1 MNKLLKKILLLV
13 LVLAGILSGYQ
24 SIQNSSVSMDALLAF
39 CTGENGTSILSW
51 YEDDK
56 TVIAKVGQTGK
67 IEKTFRFDTEKK
79 DSMYNIKGIAASED
93 YVYVLRNK
101 VDCYTGS
108 LQAQELMVLDFNC
121 WFVREKKTFDLTNE
135 ENYCYQWINVSG
147 DTVSLIGTDAYESS
161 VVRKIYEFGSVLE
174 DTLSLKNMRVYP
186 MKTEEGIYQAIG
198 NSTDLVY
205 ISDSGKVYCADEQ
218 KVKEIYP
225 ARTLDTLLYPT
236 YISYA
241 ESGYIYL
248 GEHETGNIIKLDIS
262 TGEEETILSGS
273 SPLGGSSLYTSRD
286 VVAMSMSNL
295 NNFTAV
301 VKSSQTEHF
310 QLLMAKDGSGS
321 VITSLN
327 YGVVSMAQ
335 KCFLI
340 WLSYAFIII
349 VTFVLVWVF
358 AISIRGG
365 YTIMERLISAT
376 IPLLAITMTLFGV
389 VSFQYYRDAID
400 ENFEKQA
407 MDEGNMLAALFGQES
422 FNEIEYPYD
431 YSGEAY
437 TYLSQQIETRDLY
450 TRVVYYEG
458 GDLYIG
464 VDKNYPCFY
473 PFEILLNLEME
484 EDYIKSAQTGESII
498 TKVKDQLGERL
509 ICITPIGGLSGETVY
524 LLETGIFTANI
535 DSYASAYIKD
545 FVIVCVAFLIIVMVV
560 LMILFHQI
568 LFPIGEIKRDMQR
581 FADGDRSIRIKTN
594 SEDELTGIAQVF
606 NKMADDIDVQ
616 ILSLER
622 MSQTYYRFV
631 PPSIISL
638 LGKNNLG
645 SLTLGSN
652 VKGNLAILN
661 IRLYPEETLPLDR
674 TETLM
679 NRFFNTVNQFT
690 QQNDIISIVDD
701 ANLQSMMLI
710 CQNGVDAAIVTALTI
725 LARIDA
731 DNKLFGREEQL
742 DVVFVLDQNEVYF
755 GICGDD
761 ERYIPAVIAPEF
773 ERLLSHGQF
782 LRSMGSHFLMTSA
795 AYQSAVNMQSY
806 ANRYIGRLQDEEMNV
821 GLYDIYDDK
830 NAEQLRVMKQTQHVF
845 DKAMELYEKGYYY
858 EAKNMYAMVLRENQ
872 QDMVSKYYIFRCEA
886 LQKQEQ

>member
-1 MNKLLKKILLLV
+1 MNKLLKRILLFV
-13 LVLAGILSGYQ
+13 LAIAGILSGYQ
-24 SIQNSSVSMDALLAF
+24 SIQSNNVSMDALLAF
-39 CTGENGTSILSW
+39 CTAENGTSILSW
-51 YEDDK
+51 YEDNK
-56 TVIAKVGQTGK
+56 TVIASVSQSGK
-67 IEKTFRFDTEKK
+67 IEKSFEFDTKKK
-79 DSMYNIKGIAASED
+79 DFMYNIKGIAASKD

-108 LQAQELMVLDFNC
+108 VKTQELMVLNFKG
-121 WFVREKKTFDLTNE
+121 WLAREQKTFDLTTD
-135 ENYCYQWINVSG
+135 ENYSYQWVNTSG
-147 DTVSLIGTDAYESS
+147 DTVSLIGTDAFESS
-161 VVRKIYEFGSVLE
+161 IVRKIYEFGSVLE

-186 MKTEEGIYQAIG
+186 MRTEDGIYQAIG
-198 NSTDLVY
+198 NSTNLVY

-218 KVKEIYP
+218 KVQEIYP
-225 ARTLDTLLYPT
+225 ARTVDTLMYPT
-236 YISYA
+236 YINYA

-248 GEHETGNIIKLDIS
+248 GEHETGNIIKLNIS
-262 TGEEETILSGS
+262 NGEEETILSGS

-301 VKSSQTEHF
+301 VKNSQVEHF
-310 QLLMAKDGSGS
+310 QLLVAKDGIGT
-321 VITSLN
+321 VITSLS
-327 YGVVSMAQ
+327 YG
-335 KCFLI
+335 FLSI
-340 WLSYAFIII
+340 IQRFLLTWLSYSFIIS
-349 VTFVLVWVF
+349 VTFLLVWVF
-358 AISIRGG
+358 AISIQGG

-376 IPLLAITMTLFGV
+376 IPLLVITMTLFGV
-389 VSFQYYRDAID
+389 ISFQYYRDAID
-400 ENFEKQA
+400 ENFEKQT

-431 YSGEAY
+431 YTGEAY
-437 TYLSQQIETRDLY
+437 NYLSQQIKTRDLY
-450 TRVVYYEG
+450 TRVIYYEG

-464 VDKNYPCFY
+464 VDSHYPCFY
-473 PFEILLNLEME
+473 PFEILLNLEIE
-484 EDYIKSAQTGESII
+484 EDYRKAAQTGEAVI
-498 TKVKDQLGERL
+498 TKVNDSLGERL

-524 LLETGIFTANI
+524 LLETGIFVANI
-535 DSYASAYIKD
+535 DAYASAYIKD

-568 LFPIGEIKRDMQR
+568 LSPIGEIKRDMQR
-581 FADGDRSIRIKTN
+581 FADGNRSIRIKTN

-616 ILSLER
+616 ILNLER

-638 LGKNNLG
+638 LGKSNLG

-679 NRFFNTVNQFT
+679 NRFFNTINQFT
-690 QQNDIISIVDD
+690 QQSDIISIVDD
-701 ANLQSMMLI
+701 ANLQSMMLV

-725 LARIDA
+725 LARIEA
-731 DNKLFGREEQL
+731 DNKLFGKEEQL
-742 DVVFVLDQNEVYF
+742 DVVFVLDQSDVYF

-761 ERYIPAVIAPEF
+761 ERYIPAVLAPEF
-773 ERLLSHGQF
+773 EKLLSHGEF
-782 LRSMGSHFLMTSA
+782 LRSMGSHFLMTSS
-795 AYQSAVNMQSY
+795 AYNSAVNMQSY
-806 ANRYIGRLQDEEMNV
+806 AHRYIGTLEDDAIHI
-821 GLYDIYDDK
+821 GLYDIYDDR
-830 NAEQLRVMKQTQHVF
+830 NAEQLRFMKQTQHVF

-872 QDMVSKYYIFRCEA
+872 QDMVAKYYIFRCEA
-886 LQKQEQ
+886 LQKQE